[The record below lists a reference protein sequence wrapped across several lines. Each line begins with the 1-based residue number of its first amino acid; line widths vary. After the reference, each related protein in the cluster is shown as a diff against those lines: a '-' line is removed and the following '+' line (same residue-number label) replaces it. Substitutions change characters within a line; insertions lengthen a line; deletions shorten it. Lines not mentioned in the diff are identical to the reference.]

1 MSFIQTFTGK
11 HFNYLDI
18 QLDAIEIEDI
28 ANALSNI
35 CRFAAIF
42 RSSTAS
48 VSTAC

>member
-28 ANALSNI
+28 ANAL
-35 CRFAAIF
+35 
-42 RSSTAS
+42 
-48 VSTAC
+48 